1 MIVVGLTGGIASGK
15 STVAEF
21 LREAGARIVDAD
33 RIARAVVT
41 PGKPAHSEIVAA
53 FGRAI
58 LSPDGQIDRK
68 RLGAIIFSDPVQQ
81 AALNAI
87 VHPRVIEGIGAV
99 VDRIAA
105 ESPEAVVV
113 LDVPLLYEAG
123 MDRDLSDVIVVYV
136 PEALQVQRLMARD
149 GLSAAE
155 AMVRIRSQL
164 PLAEKRR
171 RATIVIDNSGSKTD
185 ARQLASAL
193 FDRLKTS
200 AATGLR

>member
-1 MIVVGLTGGIASGK
+1 VGLTGGIASGK

-41 PGKPAHSEIVAA
+41 PGRPAHKEIVAA

-58 LSPDGQIDRK
+58 LLPDGQIDRK

-136 PEALQVQRLMARD
+136 PEALQAQRLMARD

-164 PLAEKRR
+164 PLVEKRR

-200 AATGLR
+200 ATTGLR

>member
-41 PGKPAHSEIVAA
+41 PGRPAHNEIVAA
-53 FGRAI
+53 FGRTI
-58 LSPDGQIDRK
+58 LLPDGQIDRK

-87 VHPRVIEGIGAV
+87 VHPRVIEGIDAV

-105 ESPEAVVV
+105 ESPDAVVV

-136 PEALQVQRLMARD
+136 PEALQLQRLMARD

-155 AMVRIRSQL
+155 AMARIRSQL

-171 RATIVIDNSGSKTD
+171 RATIVIDNSGSKTA

-200 AATGLR
+200 ATTGLR